1 MRSHTQG
8 TVYGVEYQIQC
19 IGSDVDKTGISQSS
33 YQVGLMNVHKEQK
46 ECCLQVCE
54 DLLNR
59 YKADSSSFLDHIIIS
74 GVTTT
79 TWSQNDSPQ
88 SGDVNSPS
96 KEKFMIQPS
105 AGKGKHIVFCDG
117 KEVILLDLMKPGQTT
132 NSDTTLQH

>member
-1 MRSHTQG
+1 MCILYYSDIKNIALSNNKVSLLMRSHTQG

-59 YKADSSSFLDHIIIS
+59 YKADSSSFLDHIII
-74 GVTTT
+74 
-79 TWSQNDSPQ
+79 
-88 SGDVNSPS
+88 
-96 KEKFMIQPS
+96 
-105 AGKGKHIVFCDG
+105 CD
-117 KEVILLDLMKPGQTT
+117 KMWCHHYNLE
-132 NSDTTLQH
+132 SE